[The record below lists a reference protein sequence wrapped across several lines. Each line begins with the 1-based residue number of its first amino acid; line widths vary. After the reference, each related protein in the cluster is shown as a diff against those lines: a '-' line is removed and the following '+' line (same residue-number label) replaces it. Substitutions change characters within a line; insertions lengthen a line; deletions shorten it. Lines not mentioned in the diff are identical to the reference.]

1 MEKKVTAINPHI
13 LYNHTHT
20 ETLSA
25 GSWMLGYRT
34 VPNWRQPQ
42 TGERERK
49 LQCVLWPLGVGVA
62 TGKNKKNELFHTHT
76 DTPEVKCSQHKV
88 ERSFFHI
95 FLEKYKNQETMSEL
109 VRVLMSFFPGH
120 MCRPGSSVSH
130 FTSVP
135 DGIGFFSLST
145 GTHCGYEWIA

>member
-20 ETLSA
+20 PRHCLQAA
-25 GSWMLGYRT
+25 GCWDVGRCQIGGSRK
-34 VPNWRQPQ
+34 Q
-42 TGERERK
+42 ERESYTM
-49 LQCVLWPLGVGVA
+49 CFVTSGGVGLLVQQP
-62 TGKNKKNELFHTHT
+62 GKRRKMNFSTH
-76 DTPEVKCSQHKV
+76 TPEVKCSQHKV
-88 ERSFFHI
+88 ERSHI
-95 FLEKYKNQETMSEL
+95 FLEKYKNHQEETMSER

-120 MCRPGSSVSH
+120 MCRPCSSVSH

-145 GTHCGYEWIA
+145 GTHCGYE